1 MPTTVT
7 TFHLTYHMLSA
18 TSRPSSGSRIA
29 LGILNMPID
38 LVLVRHGASEGN
50 MAFAQGRK
58 GNNSLFTPTFM
69 ETHESKWRLTQE
81 GKHQVT
87 ITGRWIRQ
95 HIGYHFGRYLT
106 SEYVRALETAALLR
120 LPHSNWE
127 RNVFLR
133 ERNFGR
139 LASLSYD
146 DRRKRFA
153 DEMKFRKRDSFYWTP
168 PSGESLANL
177 ALRCDYIL
185 DSLAEL
191 PARPSSA
198 ILVTHFNVIQVF
210 RTRIEMIRQKNFER
224 DLIQVDEKHKIK
236 NATVIHYTRRNPE
249 TKKIEPV
256 YKWKRFATPWLGGE
270 FADPK
275 WEEINYH
282 YLTNEDIEKDIR
294 EFPNSDVVERV

>member
-1 MPTTVT
+1 
-7 TFHLTYHMLSA
+7 MLS
-18 TSRPSSGSRIA
+18 TPSRFASNRIT
-29 LGILNMPID
+29 LGFLNMPID

-58 GNNSLFTPTFM
+58 GNNSLFTPRFM
-69 ETHESKWRLTQE
+69 ETHESRWRLTAE
-81 GKHQVT
+81 GKRQVT
-87 ITGRWIRQ
+87 ITGKWIRQ
-95 HIGYHFGRYLT
+95 NISYHFGRYLT
-106 SEYVRALETAALLR
+106 SEYVRALETAALLE

-146 DRRKRFA
+146 DRRQRFA

-185 DSLAEL
+185 DSLAEF
-191 PARPSSA
+191 PVRPSSA
-198 ILVTHFNVIQVF
+198 ILVTHFNVMQVL

-224 DLIQVDEKHKIK
+224 DLIKVDEKHKIK

-249 TKKIEPV
+249 TKMIEPV
-256 YKWKRFATPWLGGE
+256 YKWKRFATPWLGGD
-270 FADPK
+270 FAAPK
-275 WEEINYH
+275 WEEIKYH
-282 YLTNEDIEKDIR
+282 YLTNEEIEKDIA
-294 EFPNSDVVERV
+294 EQFPSDKPESSA